1 MSIARNATRRH
12 VGYGIFLWLVTACA
26 VPGCGSKPPASAPAG
41 GQQLALQQP
50 QQPAPLSLE
59 RPATAA
65 TKPAGAADE
74 SAKERVELAR
84 TSATLRA
91 SQADAEKLRQE
102 LKAVQTNLRGWH
114 NAYKA
119 AQAQAAALQKTAAV
133 LNERNTQL
141 QRQEAE
147 AAAALRDA
155 RETLGGQSPPIVP
168 AMTPEAPAAA
178 AFPAAAP
185 PPVPAAAPSPLL
197 GVLRDVRPFR
207 GRPYAT
213 LSIGHDAGV
222 RRGMRF
228 GLADPRTGA
237 PAGVVTIDEVGP
249 EEAGGV
255 VEGAEEGELRAG
267 LWVHGRDALRR

>member
-1 MSIARNATRRH
+1 
-12 VGYGIFLWLVTACA
+12 
-26 VPGCGSKPPASAPAG
+26 
-41 GQQLALQQP
+41 
-50 QQPAPLSLE
+50 
-59 RPATAA
+59 
-65 TKPAGAADE
+65 
-74 SAKERVELAR
+74 
-84 TSATLRA
+84 
-91 SQADAEKLRQE
+91 

-155 RETLGGQSPPIVP
+155 RERLGGQSPPIAP
-168 AMTPEAPAAA
+168 AMTPEAPTVAAIPAAA
-178 AFPAAAP
+178 PAAP
-185 PPVPAAAPSPLL
+185 PPVPAAASPPL

-249 EEAGGV
+249 EVAGGI
-255 VEGAEEGELRAG
+255 VEGTDPFGLAAG
-267 LWVHGRDALRR
+267 FTVHSLADLAR